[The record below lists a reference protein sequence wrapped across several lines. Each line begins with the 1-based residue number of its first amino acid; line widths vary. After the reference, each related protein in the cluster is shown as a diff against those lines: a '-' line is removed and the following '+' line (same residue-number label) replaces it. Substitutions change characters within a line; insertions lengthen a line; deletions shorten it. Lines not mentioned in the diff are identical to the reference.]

1 MTRIC
6 DKTGV
11 PFDEAVVQPSRAA
24 GVAHGE
30 KLPLVIWFAGLGQ
43 QGFDGLPPDALEP
56 QAPAPF
62 LMLAP
67 RRRKGVS
74 WFITDDR
81 PWGWLVGEFDRDELG
96 RIVA

>member
-1 MTRIC
+1 MARLC
-6 DKTGV
+6 DQTGV
-11 PFDEAVVQPSRAA
+11 AFYEAVVKPSRAA
-24 GVAHGE
+24 GAAHGE

-67 RRRKGVS
+67 RRRKGAS

-81 PWGWLVGEFDRDELG
+81 PWGWLVGEFDRDELD